1 MRARRVERAALSTFL
16 VAACVMLF
24 IAAYAAIAHA
34 QNPSSS
40 LTIPQQSEVPVSPT
54 TPGTLPGTEAGPGT
68 TVGTNPVTGQPC
80 TGGGAS
86 ALNGDLPGA
95 PTTSDQPGEPGEAT
109 AGLPPISSIYG
120 LGTATNPGAC

>member
-1 MRARRVERAALSTFL
+1 MRARRVERTALTAFF

-40 LTIPQQSEVPVSPT
+40 LIVPQQSEVPVSPT
-54 TPGTLPGTEAGPGT
+54 TPGTLPGTQAGAGT

-86 ALNGDLPGA
+86 ALNGGLAGA
-95 PTTSDQPGEPGEAT
+95 PTTSDQPGEPGQQT
-109 AGLPPISSIYG
+109 AGLPPDNSIYG
-120 LGTATNPGAC
+120 LGTITNPGAS

>member
-54 TPGTLPGTEAGPGT
+54 TPGTLPGTQAGPGT
-68 TVGTNPVTGQPC
+68 TVGTNSVTGQPC

-86 ALNGDLPGA
+86 ALNGGLPGA
-95 PTTSDQPGEPGEAT
+95 PTTSDQPGEPGQAT
-109 AGLPPISSIYG
+109 AGLPPNNSIYG